1 MFAGTL
7 NVRVILRF
15 VRVLLPRYGQDVF
28 IDDIFTM
35 KGGIVYPYYWY
46 VFTAVV
52 YKDPS
57 YADGLVKAYVEENK
71 MIDTLDPTTGRRE
84 YAMWTFCN
92 NHDNWRLQSMVN
104 SQALRMCLAVITFWS
119 GPEFLPKRTLSS
131 SVCSRLFTDSVIQFY
146 IDFTSIF
153 V

>member
-1 MFAGTL
+1 MCRGQLWTILLQDPTL
-7 NVRVILRF
+7 
-15 VRVLLPRYGQDVF
+15 RYGQDVF

-46 VFTAVV
+46 VFTAGV

-92 NHDNWRLQSMVN
+92 NHDNWRLQSMTS
-104 SQALRMCLAVITFWS
+104 SQTLRMCLAVITFWPGAEGRGFQYQGGS
-119 GPEFLPKRTLSS
+119 F
-131 SVCSRLFTDSVIQFY
+131 RLIAG
-146 IDFTSIF
+146 
-153 V
+153 

>member
-1 MFAGTL
+1 MVDVYYIKIAKQIFNPWKVGDWW
-7 NVRVILRF
+7 VF
-15 VRVLLPRYGQDVF
+15 VALRYGQDTF
-28 IDDIFTM
+28 IDDVSTM

-46 VFTAVV
+46 IFTAVV

-71 MIDTLDPTTGRRE
+71 MIDILDPTTGRRE

-104 SQALRMCLAVITFWS
+104 SQALRMCLAVITFWLES
-119 GPEFLPKRTLSS
+119 QSF
-131 SVCSRLFTDSVIQFY
+131 
-146 IDFTSIF
+146 
-153 V
+153 